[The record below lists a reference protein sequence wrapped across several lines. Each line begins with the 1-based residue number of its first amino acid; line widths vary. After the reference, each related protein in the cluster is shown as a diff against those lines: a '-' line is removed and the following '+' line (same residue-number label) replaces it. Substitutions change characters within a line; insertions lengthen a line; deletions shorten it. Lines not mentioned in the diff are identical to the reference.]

1 MRLDDRI
8 RVRHMVE
15 AAQTALRLCA
25 GMDREAFI
33 ADERTYRAVF
43 QCIEVIGEA
52 ANHVQPATRGQM
64 PGVPWPKLVG
74 MRNILVH
81 VYFDIDVPLVW
92 EVVVKD
98 LDPLVRALGEWEK
111 SRP

>member
-1 MRLDDRI
+1 MRLDDSI
-8 RVRHMVE
+8 RVRHMIE
-15 AAQTALRLCA
+15 AAETAMRLCK

-52 ANHVQPATRGQM
+52 ANHVSVATRDQL
-64 PGVPWPKLVG
+64 PNVPWPKVIG
-74 MRNILVH
+74 MRHILVH

-92 EVVVKD
+92 EVVAKD
-98 LDPLVRALGEWEK
+98 LQPLLEALRAWEQT
-111 SRP
+111 

>member
-1 MRLDDRI
+1 MQPDDRV
-8 RVRHMVE
+8 RVRHMIE
-15 AAQTALRLCA
+15 AAETALRLCA
-25 GMDREAFI
+25 DMDRDAFI

-52 ANHVQPATRGQM
+52 ASHVDVTVRERIPD
-64 PGVPWPKLVG
+64 VPWPKLVG

-92 EVVVKD
+92 EVVGKD
-98 LDPLVRALGEWEK
+98 LEPLIKALRELEQAQ
-111 SRP
+111 S